1 MLQVADLRTIG
12 MFHGLADGQLAE
24 LAAASD
30 DVRIEPGAVLFR
42 QGEPADFWWVLLD
55 GTVDLSRQVGQE
67 NMVVA
72 RMRTPGQ
79 WAGGFRAWDEHGVY
93 LATGVGVE
101 EGRMLRIAAPA
112 LRRLTD
118 AWFPL
123 GAHLVAGMFTT
134 ARSIEATAR
143 QRESLVTLGKLSA
156 GLAHEL
162 NNPAAAATRAVD
174 ALQAAGSALETSLEK
189 LVAAGI
195 TAAQLAELGDLR
207 RQAAA
212 AVVPLGALALSDL
225 EEDLTSWLEDHD
237 VDQPWLLAP
246 ALAAAGGTP
255 AWCGKAADV
264 LGPTALAPGL
274 EWVSASTLVGNL
286 LAEVKES
293 TGRIFAL
300 VAAMKSYSQMDRAS
314 LQRVDVTE
322 GLESTLMILGDKI
335 PDGVTVVRDYA
346 RPAPIVEAYA
356 GELNQV
362 WTSLLDNALDA
373 IGGTGTLRITT
384 RAEGDGDGVIVE
396 IADTGPGLPPTITA
410 RAFEPFFTTKAAGEG
425 AGLGL
430 DIARRIVEE
439 RHSGT
444 IAIDS
449 LPGETVLRV
458 RLPNRPRRP

>member
-1 MLQVADLRTIG
+1 MLQVADLSPIG
-12 MFHGLADGQLAE
+12 MFQGLTDGQLAE

-30 DVRIEPGAVLFR
+30 DVAIAPGTVLFR

-55 GTVDLSRQVGQE
+55 GAVDLSRSVGNE
-67 NMVVA
+67 SLVVA
-72 RMRTPGQ
+72 RMQAPGQ

-101 EGRMLRIAAPA
+101 PGRLMRMTAPV

-123 GAHLVAGMFTT
+123 GGHLVAGMFTT

-143 QRESLVTLGKLSA
+143 QRESLVTLGKLAA

-174 ALQAAGSALETSLEK
+174 ALQAAGSALEASLEK
-189 LVAAGI
+189 LVAAGV
-195 TAAQLAELGDLR
+195 TPAQLAELGELR
-207 RQAAA
+207 RRAAA
-212 AVVPLGALALSDL
+212 AVVPVGALALSDM
-225 EEDLTSWLEDHD
+225 EEDLTACLESQH
-237 VDQPWLLAP
+237 VDQAWVLAP
-246 ALAAAGGTP
+246 ALVSAGVTP
-255 AWCGKAADV
+255 AWCKEAAAV
-264 LGPTALAPGL
+264 LGPTALEPGL
-274 EWVSASTLVGNL
+274 EWVSASILVDTL
-286 LAEVKES
+286 LAEVKEA

-314 LQRVDVTE
+314 LQRIDVTE
-322 GLESTLMILGDKI
+322 GLESTLAVLGHKI
-335 PDGVTVVRDYA
+335 PYGVTVIRDYA
-346 RPAPIVEAYA
+346 TPTPIVEAYA

-373 IGGTGTLRITT
+373 IGGRGTLRVAA
-384 RAEGDGDGVIVE
+384 RAAGDGVVVE
-396 IADTGPGLPPTITA
+396 IADSGPGMPPAIAA
-410 RAFEPFFTTKAAGEG
+410 RAFEPFFTTKPAGQG

-430 DIARRIVEE
+430 DVARRIVEE

-449 LPGETVLRV
+449 RPGETVLRV
-458 RLPNRPRRP
+458 RLPNRPRRA